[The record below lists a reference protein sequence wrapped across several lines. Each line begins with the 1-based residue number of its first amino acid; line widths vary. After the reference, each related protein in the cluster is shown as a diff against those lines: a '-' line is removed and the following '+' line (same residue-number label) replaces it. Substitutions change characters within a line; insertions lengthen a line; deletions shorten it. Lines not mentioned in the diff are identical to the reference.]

1 MMFGVGGKELS
12 QQRGALFD
20 MLFDRIANGL
30 TKHYKKV
37 LIAWIIVLLISVP
50 AIMQVNNVINYQ
62 QTQGATGNYESV
74 QAQNII
80 TADFQK
86 SVANGTLLIVLQANN
101 ITDANSRD
109 FVLELQQRIQNSS
122 DIKDLQGVTTVYTS
136 AAMVMEQYI
145 MQLGPSMRPAEAQ
158 INASAFL
165 LWGTPAL
172 QVSNWNQY
180 HSDSATFNATE
191 AQLIE
196 YLQQQPSGQNT
207 TAVALSYY
215 HAFATEWNSTS
226 GNVSLTNPVVRADY
240 CVNAVAPGFINAL
253 PSPQQQMMLGILTG
267 FNITNF
273 NDASKVHAFAL
284 SMIGSAASIDNM
296 TFLQQ
301 VYELGPSYQ
310 MGHVSS
316 FVNTI
321 VAKGTLASYPIKVP
335 EQLTSNFVSSNNRTM
350 LVMVTFTVTSSYTK
364 SDGDKPLADDVGV
377 LRGILSNLRL
387 ETVSPITTFVTGDAA
402 MTADMQ
408 ASSTNDMSLI
418 MPITI
423 TIIIVLLGIL
433 FRSVLGEFL
442 PLGAVGVALGISEA
456 MVFVIG
462 STVAQIDS
470 TTLTMLF
477 TILLGVGTDY
487 SVFIIMRYREERIK
501 GSTREQAVHTSVTW
515 AGESIV
521 TSGATVVIAFFA
533 MATSSFAMVQTM
545 GLVLGLAIVVALLVA
560 LTLIPSVLML
570 LGNRIFWPTTGN
582 RWKRFAEKLMEKKR
596 AGNHGYFHRAA
607 SFAVKHAKV
616 IVVAAIVISVPTTYL
631 FLTTETNF
639 DFIDSMGTPE
649 SIRGMNAMTSDF
661 GAGGIMP
668 TQIVITGD
676 TLVYDGSNF
685 NVTYLNAI
693 DNITATIAADP
704 MVQHVSGI
712 TRPYGQLVDFS
723 NSSMISAEERQQML
737 QSLGS
742 DNRTVLLTVV
752 LKQQPESAAAVN
764 SIPTLR
770 DELATAKDLQP
781 ALAGSTI
788 LVGGST
794 ASLYDLSLTLNS
806 QFNNIELLVIIG
818 IFVVLM
824 VVLGSLLLPA
834 FAIVSIAMSI
844 SWSFAATVLVFGV
857 WLDKPI
863 LFIIP
868 LVLFVMLMGLGMD
881 YNVFILTRI
890 REEVHKGKE
899 TKEAVID
906 AVDWTGGIISALALI
921 MAVAF
926 GSMMLS
932 SNTMLQEFG
941 FALSLAILLDAMV
954 VRTYVVPAAMV
965 LMGKKAWWAPGRLQR
980 EGRKEKRSPPNEGE
994 KTVEK

>member
-1 MMFGVGGKELS
+1 
-12 QQRGALFD
+12 
-20 MLFDRIANGL
+20 
-30 TKHYKKV
+30 
-37 LIAWIIVLLISVP
+37 
-50 AIMQVNNVINYQ
+50 
-62 QTQGATGNYESV
+62 
-74 QAQNII
+74 
-80 TADFQK
+80 
-86 SVANGTLLIVLQANN
+86 
-101 ITDANSRD
+101 
-109 FVLELQQRIQNSS
+109 
-122 DIKDLQGVTTVYTS
+122 
-136 AAMVMEQYI
+136 
-145 MQLGPSMRPAEAQ
+145 
-158 INASAFL
+158 
-165 LWGTPAL
+165 
-172 QVSNWNQY
+172 
-180 HSDSATFNATE
+180 
-191 AQLIE
+191 
-196 YLQQQPSGQNT
+196 
-207 TAVALSYY
+207 
-215 HAFATEWNSTS
+215 
-226 GNVSLTNPVVRADY
+226 
-240 CVNAVAPGFINAL
+240 
-253 PSPQQQMMLGILTG
+253 
-267 FNITNF
+267 
-273 NDASKVHAFAL
+273 
-284 SMIGSAASIDNM
+284 
-296 TFLQQ
+296 
-301 VYELGPSYQ
+301 
-310 MGHVSS
+310 
-316 FVNTI
+316 
-321 VAKGTLASYPIKVP
+321 
-335 EQLTSNFVSSNNRTM
+335 
-350 LVMVTFTVTSSYTK
+350 
-364 SDGDKPLADDVGV
+364 
-377 LRGILSNLRL
+377 
-387 ETVSPITTFVTGDAA
+387 
-402 MTADMQ
+402 
-408 ASSTNDMSLI
+408 
-418 MPITI
+418 
-423 TIIIVLLGIL
+423 
-433 FRSVLGEFL
+433 
-442 PLGAVGVALGISEA
+442 
-456 MVFVIG
+456 
-462 STVAQIDS
+462 
-470 TTLTMLF
+470 
-477 TILLGVGTDY
+477 
-487 SVFIIMRYREERIK
+487 
-501 GSTREQAVHTSVTW
+501 
-515 AGESIV
+515 
-521 TSGATVVIAFFA
+521 

-560 LTLIPSVLML
+560 LTLIPTVLML

-712 TRPYGQLVDFS
+712 TRPYGQWVDFS

>member
-1 MMFGVGGKELS
+1 
-12 QQRGALFD
+12 

-37 LIAWIIVLLISVP
+37 LIVWIIILLISVP
-50 AIMQVNNVINYQ
+50 AILQVNNVIDYQ
-62 QTQGATGNYESV
+62 QTQSATGNYESV

-80 TADFQK
+80 SAVFQK

-109 FVLELQQRIQNSS
+109 FVLELQQRIENSS
-122 DIKDLQGVTTVYTS
+122 NVKDLQSVTSVYTS
-136 AAMVMEQYI
+136 ADLVMEQYI
-145 MQLGPSMRPAEAQ
+145 MQLGPSMRSAEAQ
-158 INASAFL
+158 INANAFL
-165 LWGTPAL
+165 LWGIPAL
-172 QVSNWNQY
+172 QAANWNQN
-180 HSDSATFNATE
+180 HSDSAAFNATE
-191 AQLIE
+191 TQLIAE
-196 YLQQQPSGQNT
+196 LKQQQADQNT

-215 HAFATEWNSTS
+215 HTFAAEWNSTS
-226 GNVSLTNPVVRADY
+226 GNVILDNPAIRADY
-240 CVNAVAPGFINAL
+240 CVNIVAPSFINQL
-253 PSPQQQMMLGILTG
+253 PVPSSQQQMLMAVLAG
-267 FNITNF
+267 FNLTNF
-273 NDASKVHAFAL
+273 NDVARVHAFAL
-284 SMIGSAASIDNM
+284 SMIGTAASINNM

-310 MGHVSS
+310 PAVVSN
-316 FVNTI
+316 FVDSI
-321 VAKGTLASYPIKVP
+321 VANGTLATYPITIP

-350 LVMVTFTVTSSYTK
+350 LVMVSFTVTSTYTT
-364 SDGDKPLADDVGV
+364 SDGDKPMTDDVGI
-377 LRGILSNLRL
+377 LRGIISNLKS
-387 ETVSPITTFVTGDAA
+387 ETGSPITTYVTGDAA

-408 ASSTNDMSLI
+408 TSSTNDMSLI

-423 TIIIVLLGIL
+423 TIIIVLMGLL

-456 MVFVIG
+456 LVFVIG
-462 STVAQIDS
+462 STVAQINS
-470 TTLTMLF
+470 STLTMLF
-477 TILLGVGTDY
+477 SILIGVGTDY

-545 GLVLGLAIVVALLVA
+545 GLVLGMAIVVALLVA
-560 LTLIPSVLML
+560 LTLIPSILML
-570 LGNRIFWPTTGN
+570 VGNRIFWPTTGQ
-582 RWKRFAEKLMEKKR
+582 RWKRFADRVMERKR

-607 SFAVKHAKV
+607 SFAVHHAKV
-616 IVVAAIVISVPTTYL
+616 IVVAAILISIPTTYL
-631 FLTTETNF
+631 FVTTETNF

-661 GAGGIMP
+661 GAGRIMP

-676 TLVYDGSNF
+676 TLVYDGSSF
-685 NVTYLNAI
+685 NDTYLNAI

-704 MVQHVSGI
+704 MVQQVTGI
-712 TRPYGQLVDFS
+712 TRPYGEWVDY
-723 NSSMISAEERQQML
+723 NNMSSISAEERQQML

-742 DNRTVLLTVV
+742 DNKTVLLTIV
-752 LKQQPESAAAVN
+752 LKQQPESATAVN
-764 SIPTLR
+764 FIPTLR
-770 DELATAKDLQP
+770 DELAKAQGLQP

-788 LVGGST
+788 LVGGTS
-794 ASLYDLSLTLNS
+794 ASLYDLSLTLTG
-806 QFNNIELLVIIG
+806 QFDNIVMLVVIG
-818 IFVVLM
+818 IFIVLM
-824 VVLGSLLLPA
+824 IVLGSLLLPA

-844 SWSFAATVLVFGV
+844 SWSFAATVLVFGS
-857 WLDKPI
+857 WLGKPI

-868 LVLFVMLMGLGMD
+868 LILFVMLMGLGMD

-890 REEVHKGKE
+890 REEVHKGKD
-899 TKEAVID
+899 TRQAVVD

-921 MAVAF
+921 MAGAF

-941 FALSLAILLDAMV
+941 FALTLAILLDAMV
-954 VRTYVVPAAMV
+954 VRTYIVPAAMM
-965 LMGKKAWWAPGRLQR
+965 LMGKKAWWAPGILQR
-980 EGRKEKRSPPNEGE
+980 EGRREKKLPSDGSDE
-994 KTVEK
+994 TVKKV